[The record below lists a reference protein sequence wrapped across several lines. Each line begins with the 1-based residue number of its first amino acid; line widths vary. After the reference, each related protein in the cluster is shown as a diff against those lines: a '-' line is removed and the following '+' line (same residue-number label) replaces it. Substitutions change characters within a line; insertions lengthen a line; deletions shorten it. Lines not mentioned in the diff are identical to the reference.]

1 MRRDQPQSVHLQRCD
16 AGAAVLLRALGS
28 RLSLALRLAQLLLER
43 LRSFPAVLLPPFQAH
58 KLSLQSSRPG
68 RRLLSQTQVLTALK
82 DLRKLDTQA
91 LQGKVTEGF

>member
-1 MRRDQPQSVHLQRCD
+1 MHLQRCD
-16 AGAAVLLRALGS
+16 AGATVLLRALG
-28 RLSLALRLAQLLLER
+28 
-43 LRSFPAVLLPPFQAH
+43 
-58 KLSLQSSRPG
+58 LQSSRPG